1 MSKENFFLFVTFGSY
16 LTIMEQEEFIPVTL
30 WIAGRGYRIR
40 IKSKDEAGVRLA
52 VKIADQRVTELRS
65 SFAGKDDQDFIAMCL
80 LMYATDQVTENGE
93 LNPVQKEIVKD
104 MMDRIEKVTKE

>member
-1 MSKENFFLFVTFGSY
+1 MSKENFFLFVTFDTY
-16 LTIMEQEEFIPVTL
+16 INTMEQESFIPVTL

-40 IKSKDEAGVRLA
+40 IKAKDEAAVRLA
-52 VKIADQRVTELRS
+52 VKIADQRVTELRT

-93 LNPVQKEIVKD
+93 LNPVQKEMVNS
-104 MMDRIEKVTKE
+104 MVERIDKVTKE

>member
-1 MSKENFFLFVTFGSY
+1 
-16 LTIMEQEEFIPVTL
+16 MEDELLIPVTL

-40 IKSKDEAGVRLA
+40 IKSKDEAAVRLA
-52 VKIADQRVTELRS
+52 VKIADERVTELRS

-93 LNPVQKEIVKD
+93 LNPVQKELVKN
-104 MMDRIEKVTKE
+104 MMDRIEKVTEE